1 MTTSIT
7 PPDTNLSSET
17 SSAKQSMFAGVSPKL
32 TFVMGIV
39 SGVGAV
45 SLAGFVLAV
54 SYGLSGNIP
63 GVKQPVGTSAPTATV
78 GAPVPNQPAGPPA
91 NVTITVKPDDH
102 IRGDAS
108 APITLVEYSDL
119 ECPFCK
125 SFHPGMRQ
133 LMQEYAGKVKWV
145 YRHFP
150 LSFHVNA
157 QKEAEAAECAGKLGG
172 NEKFWAYI
180 DKIFERTTSNG
191 TGFALDA
198 LVPLAKELDLNDARF
213 KTCLDTGEFTA
224 HVQQDLQEGV
234 DFGVNGT
241 PTTFVNG
248 QPVEGAVPYEQLKAV
263 VDSLLK

>member
-7 PPDTNLSSET
+7 PQVTDLSGVT
-17 SSAKQSMFAGVSPKL
+17 SSAKQSIFAGASPKL

-39 SGVGAV
+39 SGVAAISMV
-45 SLAGFVLAV
+45 GFVLAV
-54 SYGLSGNIP
+54 TYGLSGNFRGEKQFAGTNAP
-63 GVKQPVGTSAPTATV
+63 GAVATAPT
-78 GAPVPNQPAGPPA
+78 PSQSSGPPA
-91 NVTITVKPDDH
+91 NVTITLKPDDH
-102 IRGDAS
+102 IRGDAKAS
-108 APITLVEYSDL
+108 ITLVEYSDL

-125 SFHPGMRQ
+125 AFHPQMQQ

-157 QKEAEAAECAGKLGG
+157 QKEGEATECAGKLGG
-172 NEKFWAYI
+172 NDKFWAYT

-191 TGFALDA
+191 TGFAIDA
-198 LVPLAKELDLNDARF
+198 LVPLAKELGLNEAKF
-213 KTCLDTGEFTA
+213 KSCLDSGEFTA
-224 HVQQDLQEGV
+224 HVQQDLQEGTS
-234 DFGVNGT
+234 FGVNGT

-263 VDSLLK
+263 VQSLLK